1 MAGPNLAGLIGRK
14 IAGDP
19 AFDYS
24 PVLRAAGSTGTVW
37 TAERLLQ
44 YLSDTEAMFPGT
56 WMSGQRIP
64 DEAARKTLTDFIAD
78 PKSR

>member
-24 PVLRAAGSTGTVW
+24 PVLRAAGGTGAIW
-37 TAERLLQ
+37 TAERLMQ

-56 WMSGQRIP
+56 WMSGQHIA